1 MSFTSTFASK
11 LMDEIPETCN
21 KTSDNKLVKVIKLKR
36 QSRIELAVDNN
47 RNRQPP
53 VLSGFYLD
61 DLNSKGVIVWVA
73 AVIECESH
81 RLCPINALFS
91 NIVISQTEPDLECI
105 HSDHHQIYG

>member
-73 AVIECESH
+73 AVIECKSH

-91 NIVISQTEPDLECI
+91 NIIISQTEPDLECI
-105 HSDHHQIYG
+105 HK